1 MAIRPVCD
9 MCSQELTKFGAILF
23 SPPDEE
29 SKTLKLHVCVD
40 CYKKILKEFKN
51 KPIPKPSSP
60 LTKKVLK

>member
-9 MCSQELTKFGAILF
+9 KCEKELTKFGAILF

-40 CYKKILKEFKN
+40 CYNEIVKSFKLK
-51 KPIPKPSSP
+51 PLSSS
-60 LTKKVLK
+60 TKKVLK

>member
-9 MCSQELTKFGAILF
+9 KCEKELTKFGAILF

-40 CYKKILKEFKN
+40 CYKKIVKSFKLK
-51 KPIPKPSSP
+51 PPSSS
-60 LTKKVLK
+60 TKKVLK